1 MIRASHHRQGLS
13 KINDRPN
20 YSDMSPS
27 KVESKP
33 QFPADADSES
43 YAQQLDSQDPLRSFR
58 DKFIIP
64 SKANL
69 KSKALAKP
77 GKFSIGIKASGG
89 AMLMGV

>member
-1 MIRASHHRQGLS
+1 
-13 KINDRPN
+13 
-20 YSDMSPS
+20 MSPS

-33 QFPADADSES
+33 QFPADADSSS

-77 GKFSIGIKASGG
+77 GKFSIRAKASGG